1 MLDVISAFSVA
12 RYKDGETNMSSK
24 TRNNHLRVLSID
36 FDYFQTVDKDTLF
49 SCYPDGIDLSTHLS
63 TIVWASYYANP
74 TTEKKLQAISIN
86 EDELYT
92 MESILC
98 EQDTSIPVMISQSH
112 RHIYDFIINWMERS
126 GRTNE
131 DGLCVSN
138 VDMHHDFRNGNK
150 ELDCGNW
157 ISHLNEKYPSMG
169 IEWIANPVSKTMYRL
184 DRWDDKD
191 LIKYKVSD
199 MRETE
204 FDAIFLCR
212 SDNWLPP
219 HLDIYFSE
227 FCETIASHF
236 TNVQYEKG
244 ILDLREYEELAAEE
258 RKLIERQICS
268 KKRGKGERGE

>member
-1 MLDVISAFSVA
+1 
-12 RYKDGETNMSSK
+12 MSKSIQK
-24 TRNNHLRVLSID
+24 SHLRVLSID
-36 FDYFQTVDKDTLF
+36 FDYFQTVDEDTLF

-63 TIVWASYYANP
+63 TIVWASHYANP
-74 TTEKKLQAISIN
+74 TTEKKLEAVSVN
-86 EDELYT
+86 EDELYA
-92 MESILC
+92 MENVLR
-98 EQDTSIPVMISQSH
+98 EQNTSIPVMIAQSH
-112 RHIYDFIINWMERS
+112 RRIYEFVINCMEHS

-138 VDMHHDFRNGNK
+138 VDMHHDFRNGNE

-191 LIKYKVSD
+191 LIKYRVED

-227 FCETIASHF
+227 FCETIVNHF
-236 TNVQYEKG
+236 SNVQYENG
-244 ILDLREYEELAAEE
+244 ILDLREYEGLAAEE
-258 RKLIERQICS
+258 RKLIERHIRS
-268 KKRGKGERGE
+268 NKKGKGERVE